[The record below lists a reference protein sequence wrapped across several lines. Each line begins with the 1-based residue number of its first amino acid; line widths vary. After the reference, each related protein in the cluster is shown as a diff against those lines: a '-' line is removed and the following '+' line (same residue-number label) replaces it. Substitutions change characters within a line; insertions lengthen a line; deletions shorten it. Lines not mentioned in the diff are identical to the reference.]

1 VPYGATTLAVGRLA
15 DDSAAQE
22 KWLSKEAKERGFRDT
37 DDMAERD
44 YTLFEKLADLFR
56 RQHPAEALL
65 SRGGVR
71 CRWCRRAASWRPTS
85 PAPPMT

>member
-1 VPYGATTLAVGRLA
+1 MPYGATTLAVGSLA

-44 YTLFEKLADLFR
+44 YTLFEKLADL
-56 RQHPAEALL
+56 
-65 SRGGVR
+65 
-71 CRWCRRAASWRPTS
+71 
-85 PAPPMT
+85 

>member
-1 VPYGATTLAVGRLA
+1 LAVGRLD

-22 KWLSKEAKERGFRDT
+22 KWLSKEDKEDI
-37 DDMAERD
+37 DVLAERD
-44 YTLFEKLADLFR
+44 YTLFEKLADLWR

-71 CRWCRRAASWRPTS
+71 CRWCRRAASWRPIS

>member
-1 VPYGATTLAVGRLA
+1 LAVGRLD

-22 KWLSKEAKERGFRDT
+22 KWPSKEAKERGFRDI
-37 DDMAERD
+37 DDLAERD
-44 YTLFEKLADLFR
+44 YTLLEKLADLWR

-71 CRWCRRAASWRPTS
+71 CRWCPRAASWRPIS